1 MLYIRLSWEVFGIV
15 HMIQNLKVCKESTY
29 YVYMYSQYLS
39 QFRIPLILGSVGV
52 ICFVIFVIISISDSQ
67 KKEQLENGI
76 EIIQKDAVEQNDQA
90 QMIYIDIQGAVVE
103 PGVYEMKQD
112 SRIIDLLDKAGGYD
126 QEADLNWI
134 AKNIN
139 QAQKL
144 EDGTKLYI
152 PFKGEQNLEN
162 TSQTDSSA
170 LSININTASATD
182 LESLNGIGEKRAQQI
197 IDGRPYSSIQE
208 LLEKGIVG
216 EKTFEAIKDQIRVY

>member
-29 YVYMYSQYLS
+29 YVYMYTEYL
-39 QFRIPLILGSVGV
+39 FRYRIALILGSVGA

-152 PFKGEQNLEN
+152 PFKGEQNLGN
-162 TSQTDSSA
+162 TSETDSSA
-170 LSININTASATD
+170 LSININTASTTE

>member
-1 MLYIRLSWEVFGIV
+1 
-15 HMIQNLKVCKESTY
+15 
-29 YVYMYSQYLS
+29 
-39 QFRIPLILGSVGV
+39 
-52 ICFVIFVIISISDSQ
+52 
-67 KKEQLENGI
+67 
-76 EIIQKDAVEQNDQA
+76 
-90 QMIYIDIQGAVVE
+90 MIYIDIQGAVVE

-152 PFKGEQNLEN
+152 PFKGEQNLGN
-162 TSQTDSSA
+162 TSETDSSA
-170 LSININTASATD
+170 LSININTASTTE

>member
-152 PFKGEQNLEN
+152 PADNRWPTIQ
-162 TSQTDSSA
+162 
-170 LSININTASATD
+170 
-182 LESLNGIGEKRAQQI
+182 LNPRVVGKRNSRREDI
-197 IDGRPYSSIQE
+197 
-208 LLEKGIVG
+208 
-216 EKTFEAIKDQIRVY
+216 

>member
-152 PFKGEQNLEN
+152 PFKGEQNLGN
-162 TSQTDSSA
+162 TSETDSSA
-170 LSININTASATD
+170 LSININTASTTE

>member
-152 PFKGEQNLEN
+152 PFKGEQNLGN
-162 TSQTDSSA
+162 TSETDSSA
-170 LSININTASATD
+170 LSININTASATE
-182 LESLNGIGEKRAQQI
+182 LESLNGIGEKRSQQI

>member
-152 PFKGEQNLEN
+152 LFKGEQNLGN
-162 TSQTDSSA
+162 TSETDSSA
-170 LSININTASATD
+170 LSININTASTTE

>member
-152 PFKGEQNLEN
+152 PFKGEQNLGN
-162 TSQTDSSA
+162 TSETDSSA
-170 LSININTASATD
+170 LSININTASTTE

-216 EKTFEAIKDQIRVY
+216 EKTFEAIK